1 MPAGYVFY
9 IPFYHT
15 LPQPWRVRL
24 GYIYTYRRGVCVA
37 RFDELGNAKA
47 SKGETSNRYRFSR
60 FSFYIRV
67 HTTAESGELIGKLKE
82 Y

>member
-1 MPAGYVFY
+1 MPAGYVFLY
-9 IPFYHT
+9 SFIIPYHN
-15 LPQPWRVRL
+15 RG
-24 GYIYTYRRGVCVA
+24 GYVWVIYTYRRGVCVA

-60 FSFYIRV
+60 FSFYIKV
-67 HTTAESGELIGKLKE
+67 HITAESGELIGKLKE